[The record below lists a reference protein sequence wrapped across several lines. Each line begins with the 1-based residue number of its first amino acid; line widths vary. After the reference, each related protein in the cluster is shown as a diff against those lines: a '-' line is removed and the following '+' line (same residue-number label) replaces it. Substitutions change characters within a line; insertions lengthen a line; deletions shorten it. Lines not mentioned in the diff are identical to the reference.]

1 MTLMECARK
10 VCYLLG
16 IDGNDI
22 NEIYFVERKVI
33 KKENRIKGVV
43 IRTSFLIIIVP
54 DLNNMEYILQYD
66 SDQTEDDIIHDLVDV
81 HQFAQRD
88 VARILRYCQGTI
100 SRKIKNKKEVK
111 EDEKGGIDQKDQ
123 NMH

>member
-10 VCYLLG
+10 LCYLLG
-16 IDGNDI
+16 IDGNEI

-33 KKENRIKGVV
+33 KKENRIKGLVA
-43 IRTSFLIIIVP
+43 RTDSLIIIIP

-66 SDQTEDDIIHDLVDV
+66 TNQTEDDVIHDLVYV

-100 SRKIKNKKEVK
+100 SRKIHKKEVK

>member
-1 MTLMECARK
+1 MTLMECASK

-43 IRTSFLIIIVP
+43 IRTTFLIIIVP

-66 SDQTEDDIIHDLVDV
+66 SEQTEDDIIHDLVDV

-100 SRKIKNKKEVK
+100 SRKIHKKEVK
-111 EDEKGGIDQKDQ
+111 EDEKGGIDLQDQ

>member
-10 VCYLLG
+10 LCCLLG
-16 IDGNDI
+16 INGNEI

-33 KKENRIKGVV
+33 KKENRIKGLVARTDSLIV
-43 IRTSFLIIIVP
+43 IIP

-66 SDQTEDDIIHDLVDV
+66 SNYSDEDIIHDLVDV

-100 SRKIKNKKEVK
+100 SRKIHKKEVK

>member
-10 VCYLLG
+10 LCYLLG
-16 IDGNDI
+16 IDGNEI

-33 KKENRIKGVV
+33 KKENRIKGLVARTDSLIV
-43 IRTSFLIIIVP
+43 IIP

-66 SDQTEDDIIHDLVDV
+66 SNQTEDEVIHDLVDV

-100 SRKIKNKKEVK
+100 SRKIHKKDGK